1 MDRLEVGGFIADV
14 EAVVDLALPGEEFAI
29 HTKELFE
36 DRDLVLAPEE
46 VGVVGRE
53 RAFEDAGEG
62 DDGVAEGGGVAGAG
76 AESVERRGEG
86 LGGEV
91 VEGWIVQPLET
102 TDATGLLDGT
112 GDDGGAG
119 GGAEGIM
126 EPFADGLR
134 LGSGVAFGMAEEL
147 EQVDDG
153 EVFDAVD
160 GGVILA
166 GVTRLRDGGFEYAQ
180 QPGMALILGRE
191 RASAEE
197 LHRKSEG
204 HNGVVGTGNEFSQYA
219 ATFFSYTEDMSGL
232 IRKILVGFS
241 FTLAITSAQ
250 NIGYG
255 VRGGLPLSDF
265 LKAESKTGALTNV
278 VKGRGNII
286 LGPMFEVRL
295 PFGLGIE
302 ADALYRRWDAEG
314 PLSKGTASTWE
325 FPVYG
330 KFKMPGIIV
339 RPYAGAGMNFQRLG
353 DIGKFIGGATVDKSR
368 RGFLGAGGIELK
380 VPHVR
385 ISPEIRFTRWNDA
398 GPLRSTNQIDLLIG
412 LSF

>member
-1 MDRLEVGGFIADV
+1 M
-14 EAVVDLALPGEEFAI
+14 VV
-29 HTKELFE
+29 
-36 DRDLVLAPEE
+36 R
-46 VGVVGRE
+46 
-53 RAFEDAGEG
+53 
-62 DDGVAEGGGVAGAG
+62 
-76 AESVERRGEG
+76 
-86 LGGEV
+86 
-91 VEGWIVQPLET
+91 
-102 TDATGLLDGT
+102 
-112 GDDGGAG
+112 
-119 GGAEGIM
+119 
-126 EPFADGLR
+126 
-134 LGSGVAFGMAEEL
+134 
-147 EQVDDG
+147 
-153 EVFDAVD
+153 
-160 GGVILA
+160 
-166 GVTRLRDGGFEYAQ
+166 
-180 QPGMALILGRE
+180 
-191 RASAEE
+191 
-197 LHRKSEG
+197 
-204 HNGVVGTGNEFSQYA
+204 TGNQSSQYL
-219 ATFFSYTEDMSGL
+219 ATFFSYTIEMSGL

-241 FTLAITSAQ
+241 FSLAITSAQ

-265 LKAESKTGALTNV
+265 LKAESKTGALTSV
-278 VKGRGNII
+278 VKGRGNVI

-353 DIGKFIGGATVDKSR
+353 DIGKFLGGATVDKSR
-368 RGFLGAGGIELK
+368 RGFLGAGGIEVK

-385 ISPEIRFTRWNDA
+385 ISPEIRFTRWNDS

>member
-1 MDRLEVGGFIADV
+1 
-14 EAVVDLALPGEEFAI
+14 
-29 HTKELFE
+29 
-36 DRDLVLAPEE
+36 
-46 VGVVGRE
+46 
-53 RAFEDAGEG
+53 
-62 DDGVAEGGGVAGAG
+62 
-76 AESVERRGEG
+76 
-86 LGGEV
+86 
-91 VEGWIVQPLET
+91 
-102 TDATGLLDGT
+102 
-112 GDDGGAG
+112 
-119 GGAEGIM
+119 
-126 EPFADGLR
+126 
-134 LGSGVAFGMAEEL
+134 
-147 EQVDDG
+147 
-153 EVFDAVD
+153 
-160 GGVILA
+160 
-166 GVTRLRDGGFEYAQ
+166 
-180 QPGMALILGRE
+180 
-191 RASAEE
+191 
-197 LHRKSEG
+197 
-204 HNGVVGTGNEFSQYA
+204 
-219 ATFFSYTEDMSGL
+219 MSGL

-241 FTLAITSAQ
+241 FSLAIASAQ

-265 LKAESKTGALTNV
+265 LKAESKTGALTSV

-330 KFKMPGIIV
+330 KFKAPGILV

-353 DIGKFIGGATVDKSR
+353 DVGKFLGGATVDKSR